1 MNPRSSLYEQSR
13 KMGLLYS
20 RSQKLK
26 VKGRRTVG
34 NSEVREN

>member
-1 MNPRSSLYEQSR
+1 MNPRSSLYEQIR
-13 KMGLLYS
+13 KTGLFYS

-34 NSEVREN
+34 NSEEREN